1 MSVNAMHRP
10 GRPDTRA
17 GGFTLIEFLVSVVL
31 LGVIMASAV
40 GLLMSQ
46 RNLYDIQNDKIALQ
60 TNVRAAVD
68 MVASELR
75 TIPDGGVVKGAA
87 DSVVVRYPFRWGLV
101 CGAVTPPVIKD
112 SKDPPPAPTD
122 ADVYMPDVS
131 DPLFVGHAQSGIA
144 YRDSNG
150 DWTFVDGSTEPWEST
165 IYAES
170 RVTCAS
176 SPTSTEKVTYDKEGN
191 LISGDTTTYTG
202 TEYRRWIGYNAYTG
216 QNAVRGAQVIAYS
229 TVTYRFGPSV
239 FEPGTRALFRVTS
252 AGAQELS
259 GLFDDDSAFEYVLEN
274 GTTYDVLPAGQEKNV
289 AEILIKAFA
298 TKANQAGATDR
309 ALDYDATVHVPLR
322 NTGEEQ

>member
-10 GRPDTRA
+10 GRPEARV
-17 GGFTLIEFLVSVVL
+17 GGFTLVEFLVAVVL

-68 MVASELR
+68 LVASELR

-87 DSVVVRYPFRWGLV
+87 DSVVVRFPFRWGLV
-101 CGAVTPPVIKD
+101 CGAVIPPVVKD

-122 ADVYMPDVS
+122 ADIYMPDVS
-131 DPLFVGHAQSGIA
+131 DELFLGHTQSGVA

-165 IYAES
+165 IYAAS
-170 RVTCAS
+170 RITCAS
-176 SPTSTEKVTYDKEGN
+176 SPTATEKVTYDKEGN
-191 LISGDTTTYTG
+191 LISGDTTTYTS

-216 QNAVRGAQVIAYS
+216 QNAVRGAQVIGYS
-229 TVTYRFGPSV
+229 RVTYRFGPSV

-259 GLFDDDSAFEYVLEN
+259 GLFADDSAFEYVLEN
-274 GTTYDVLPAGQEKNV
+274 GNVYSALPVGQELNV
-289 AEILIKAFA
+289 AEIRIKANA
-298 TKANQAGATDR
+298 TKANQAGAADR
-309 ALDYDATVHVPLR
+309 SLDYNATVNVPLR